1 MVVSYLNFVF
11 FIELKAKTKY
21 RILNFVFQFINK
33 KNEMALWVL
42 EFLIYSVFI
51 ILINKQSQWQP
62 AVYLISRFSFLF
74 IYVWLCRQ
82 FICDCVYI
90 CVCVWKT
97 RSTSSTGLTTCD
109 IFSELRHLIFVTFSW
124 SLPLSLCCK
133 INWA

>member
-1 MVVSYLNFVF
+1 MIIKLILICLSNSLFNFFIKMKNEKQTVFRFRFFYESEKRIKVLKIHRKNLLIMKFEFENYLDFVF

-74 IYVWLCRQ
+74 IYV
-82 FICDCVYI
+82 
-90 CVCVWKT
+90 
-97 RSTSSTGLTTCD
+97 
-109 IFSELRHLIFVTFSW
+109 
-124 SLPLSLCCK
+124 
-133 INWA
+133 

>member
-1 MVVSYLNFVF
+1 MKFEFENYLDFVF

-74 IYVWLCRQ
+74 IYV
-82 FICDCVYI
+82 
-90 CVCVWKT
+90 
-97 RSTSSTGLTTCD
+97 
-109 IFSELRHLIFVTFSW
+109 
-124 SLPLSLCCK
+124 
-133 INWA
+133 

>member
-1 MVVSYLNFVF
+1 MIIKLILICLSNSLFNFFIKMKNEKQTVFRFRFFHESEKRIKVLKIHRKNLLIMKFEFENYLDFVF

-74 IYVWLCRQ
+74 IYV
-82 FICDCVYI
+82 
-90 CVCVWKT
+90 
-97 RSTSSTGLTTCD
+97 
-109 IFSELRHLIFVTFSW
+109 
-124 SLPLSLCCK
+124 
-133 INWA
+133 